1 MKSLWLLAKRV
12 LTSEYVSLVLRLYL
26 GFVFID
32 ASMSKIPDPAEFA
45 EAVAAYGILP
55 FWAVNFVAISLPW
68 AELICGMFLIIGLR
82 TRAAASVIGLVLI
95 VFASGITLN
104 LLRGATIS
112 CGCFENAGPPISWW
126 DVFRDLGWLLLTA
139 QVFFFD
145 RIILLRRGGFPFR
158 KRIGGSPPASP

>member
-1 MKSLWLLAKRV
+1 MKSLWLLGKRV
-12 LTSEYVSLVLRLYL
+12 LTSKYVSLVLRLYL

-45 EAVAAYGILP
+45 AAVAAYRILP
-55 FWAVNFVAISLPW
+55 FWAVNFVAIVLPW
-68 AELICGMFLIIGLR
+68 AELICGIFLIIGLR

-95 VFASGITLN
+95 VFAFGITLN

-158 KRIGGSPPASP
+158 KSPPASP